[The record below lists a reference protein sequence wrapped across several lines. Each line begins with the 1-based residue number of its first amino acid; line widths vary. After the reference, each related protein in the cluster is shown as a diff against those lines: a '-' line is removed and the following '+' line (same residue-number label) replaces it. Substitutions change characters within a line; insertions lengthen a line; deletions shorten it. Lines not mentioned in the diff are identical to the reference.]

1 MSGAR
6 LGLAA
11 VVVWTLLSA
20 TAAATATRPGTLSI
34 TPSVIEAVLPPRSR
48 LVPIS
53 VRNASPFTFR
63 IRIYPA
69 LVRQSL
75 DGSLVIKER
84 RRQLTAARR
93 LFLVRPRRL
102 VLRPGVSAV
111 LRQRF
116 RRAPRGRPAA
126 YGATV
131 VEAVLP
137 RTRKQRGPTFR
148 LRLLG
153 ALLVTKPKAPRPRG
167 RLVRVRVV
175 QLGPR
180 RLGFCARL
188 SNTGRVHGYPE
199 GLRLTVRRRGRGV
212 VFSAAPVRGVVL
224 PGFRRDF
231 TVQRFRLLPRGRYI
245 VKASG
250 RFGGR
255 TIRRSALFQLVAPNR
270 LPGKTARKAGCVFR

>member
-1 MSGAR
+1 MSGGR
-6 LGLAA
+6 LALAA
-11 VVVWTLLSA
+11 VVASTLLSA
-20 TAAATATRPGTLSI
+20 TAATPATRPGTLSI
-34 TPSVIEAVLPPRSR
+34 TPSLIEAVLPPRSR
-48 LVPIS
+48 LVPIA
-53 VRNASPFTFR
+53 VRNGSLFTFR
-63 IRIYPA
+63 IRVYPA

-84 RRQLTAARR
+84 RRQLAAARR

-102 VLRPGVSAV
+102 VLRPGGLAV

-116 RRAPRGRPAA
+116 RRAPQGRPAA

-137 RTRKQRGPTFR
+137 RTRKQRGATFR

-153 ALLVTKPKAPRPRG
+153 ALLVTKPNAPRPRG
-167 RLVRVRVV
+167 RLVRVHVV

-199 GLRLTVRRRGRGV
+199 GLRLTVRRRRGPI
-212 VFSAAPVRGVVL
+212 VFSAAPRRGVVL

-231 TVQRFRLLPRGRYI
+231 TVQRFRLLPRGRY
-245 VKASG
+245 VVEARG
-250 RFGGR
+250 RFGAR
-255 TIRRSALFQLVAPNR
+255 TVRRTALFRLVAPNR
-270 LPGKTARKAGCVFR
+270 LPVRAGGKLGCVFR